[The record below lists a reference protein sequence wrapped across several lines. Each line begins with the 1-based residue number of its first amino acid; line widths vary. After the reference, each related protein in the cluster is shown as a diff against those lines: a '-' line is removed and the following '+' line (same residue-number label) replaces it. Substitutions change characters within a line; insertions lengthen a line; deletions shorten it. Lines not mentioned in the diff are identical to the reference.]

1 MMLERRH
8 NAWTD
13 LISFPLGNRLPRP
26 RQQGLTM
33 ILDKG
38 LGLRETRDLFNSAG
52 QYVDLV
58 KLGFGT
64 TALYSSHTLEEKIN
78 LVRNYGADIYP
89 GGTFLEVALV
99 QNKLKQFLHLAQEM
113 GFTCIEISDGTIH
126 LPVEM
131 RWKAI
136 TLAAEAGFKV
146 LSEVGKK
153 LEENLSVEKMLQ
165 LIEKDLHYG
174 ADKVILEGRESGV
187 NVGLYDQQGN
197 FRLDDLELLSSQLA
211 DPEKILWEAPQKDQQ
226 LELINRFGS
235 NVNLGNIDPA
245 DVLALEALR
254 VGLRAD
260 TLKTALER
268 KLLL

>member
-1 MMLERRH
+1 MLEKQS

-13 LISFPLGNRLPRP
+13 LISFPLGNRLSYP

-38 LGLRETRDLFNSAG
+38 LGIQETQDLLNSAG

-64 TALYSSHTLEEKIN
+64 TALYSSRILEEKIH
-78 LVRNYGADIYP
+78 LVRQYEVDIYP
-89 GGTFLEVALV
+89 GGTFLEVALM
-99 QNKLKQFLHLAQEM
+99 QNKLKQFLQLAREM
-113 GFTCIEISDGTIH
+113 GFTCIEVSDGTIN
-126 LPVEM
+126 LPVEL
-131 RWKAI
+131 RWQAI

-153 LEENLSVEKMLQ
+153 LEENLSVEKMLR
-165 LIEKDLHYG
+165 LIEKDLYYG
-174 ADKVILEGRESGV
+174 ADKVILEGRESGIS
-187 NVGLYDQQGN
+187 VGLYDQQGN
-197 FRLDDLELLSSQLA
+197 FRLNDLDLLISKLTS
-211 DPEKILWEAPQKDQQ
+211 PEKILWEAPQKDQQ
-226 LELINRFGS
+226 LELINRFGP
-235 NVNLGNIDPA
+235 NVNLGNIAPA

-260 TLKTALER
+260 TFKTALEQ
-268 KLLL
+268 KQ